1 MKNAIYRYLY
11 RSRYIL
17 MGLGIV
23 LFVFLPYFQPGIVT
37 GSDDTFHL
45 IRISS
50 LATAL
55 KNGMFPVK
63 FHPTLCRG
71 YGYGVGFF
79 YPNLF
84 LYLPAILIVLGVSQN
99 VAYKIFA
106 FFIMC
111 AIFGTTYY
119 SSMRIKRDEKAAFL
133 AASLFLLSNRIVGG
147 FYLDFTIGNLLG
159 AIFMPIAIVGIY
171 LVLERDENP
180 GMLVVGFCGLIYT
193 HPISVLL
200 TFLVCA
206 VLALVYIKS
215 IISNLKVLLK
225 LIISVGMVVGIS
237 AAVWL
242 PMLDQYRA
250 HEMKVSRPWNR
261 VEENVLSFRDI
272 LGTRGT
278 NYIILVC
285 SALTI
290 IIILIKLKQIVAE
303 KDKFIILSALIGIL
317 LIVLTTIRSFWVL
330 FHDTLN
336 IIQFPARILLPASL
350 LICLAFGQ
358 AVSYIN
364 RKRIVS
370 FGMLVLVAIS
380 LINAY
385 MTYRVDIGETI
396 DLADR
401 VLENEIDGIGA
412 GEEWLPV
419 KTTREM
425 FVDKNL
431 AVDNNGREIYGEKS
445 RGDSVYTFTVQEGT
459 EYCDIPYVYYR
470 GFVAEDKTGKQY
482 KINDN
487 PDTGLARVFLE
498 SIDKETIITV
508 TFEGDFYQKCSY
520 LCTIISLAFS
530 MALFYIGR
538 RKNSGGL
545 QQL

>member
-23 LFVFLPYFQPGIVT
+23 MFVFLPYFQSGIVT

-119 SSMRIKRDEKAAFL
+119 
-133 AASLFLLSNRIVGG
+133 
-147 FYLDFTIGNLLG
+147 
-159 AIFMPIAIVGIY
+159 
-171 LVLERDENP
+171 
-180 GMLVVGFCGLIYT
+180 
-193 HPISVLL
+193 
-200 TFLVCA
+200 
-206 VLALVYIKS
+206 
-215 IISNLKVLLK
+215 
-225 LIISVGMVVGIS
+225 
-237 AAVWL
+237 
-242 PMLDQYRA
+242 
-250 HEMKVSRPWNR
+250 
-261 VEENVLSFRDI
+261 
-272 LGTRGT
+272 
-278 NYIILVC
+278 
-285 SALTI
+285 
-290 IIILIKLKQIVAE
+290 
-303 KDKFIILSALIGIL
+303 
-317 LIVLTTIRSFWVL
+317 
-330 FHDTLN
+330 
-336 IIQFPARILLPASL
+336 
-350 LICLAFGQ
+350 
-358 AVSYIN
+358 
-364 RKRIVS
+364 
-370 FGMLVLVAIS
+370 
-380 LINAY
+380 
-385 MTYRVDIGETI
+385 
-396 DLADR
+396 
-401 VLENEIDGIGA
+401 
-412 GEEWLPV
+412 
-419 KTTREM
+419 
-425 FVDKNL
+425 
-431 AVDNNGREIYGEKS
+431 NNGREIYGEKS
-445 RGDSVYTFTVQEGT
+445 WGDSVYTFTVQEGT

-470 GFVAEDKTGKQY
+470 GFVAEDTTGKQY

-498 SIDKETIITV
+498 SIDEETIITV

-538 RKNSGGL
+538 RKNSSGL